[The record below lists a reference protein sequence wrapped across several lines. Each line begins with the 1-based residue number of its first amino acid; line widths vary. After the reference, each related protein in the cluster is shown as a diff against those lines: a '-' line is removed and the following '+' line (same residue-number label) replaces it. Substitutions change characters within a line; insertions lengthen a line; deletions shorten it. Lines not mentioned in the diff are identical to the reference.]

1 MPYIPLHSHNLQLN
15 RAQSFP
21 TINPSLRRCPRPPFI
36 RFPLPISSA
45 PTTPVQARSSAT
57 LSANAKP
64 RPNQPQCACLRTES
78 CAFHNGT
85 WDLIRRR
92 GDQIVLER
100 IEEAEREAELV
111 FNERASARKE
121 QGQDVNLKMWDGK
134 EESVVKFIAIPSVQE
149 VLSIFAKDGWNL
161 NSVVWAWG

>member
-1 MPYIPLHSHNLQLN
+1 MPCSPPHSHNLHLN

-21 TINPSLRRCPRPPFI
+21 TINPGLRPCPRPRPPFI

-45 PTTPVQARSSAT
+45 PTTPVQAPSSAT
-57 LSANAKP
+57 LSTNAKP
-64 RPNQPQCACLRTES
+64 RPNEPQCACLQKES

-100 IEEAEREAELV
+100 VEEAKTEAELV
-111 FNERASARKE
+111 FNER
-121 QGQDVNLKMWDGK
+121 
-134 EESVVKFIAIPSVQE
+134 
-149 VLSIFAKDGWNL
+149 
-161 NSVVWAWG
+161 